1 MVIQKTDQ
9 TMQAVQNENL
19 QKSAGKRNRR
29 AQNTQNTKKNVDGRF
44 LIAGSSK
51 EQIEKKRKLAQKQ
64 AMKLVKDAFSGDQ
77 ATKQNIEDLKAQKA
91 EKVAEYQEKMQQI
104 GNISAEKD
112 KLRETYG
119 ISKDS
124 QEQKDLELLEKYQN
138 NKLGFFSDDFSKE
151 EIDRLKELA
160 NEPRTEYQKQVLS
173 LNGKKA
179 ALQSDADL
187 MQQQIMVLTQNQSDA
202 KVDQLKSQDMLKAG
216 DAAEEIQKAASDEIV
231 GMVIADAKEK
241 LDKEL
246 EEKKEEAEKKTEE
259 KEEQDRPLVA
269 GCTRALA
276 DMVKDTQAAKELT
289 FDDFDYGLTRLSYA
303 DNVEIVESYLPAD
316 QIQSL
321 SDAKDLLT
329 KEQDQQQIYEV
340 QQGDTLSEIAI
351 NCDIPLDKIIE
362 LNDSLEDENSMIR
375 VGEELVVTSPEP
387 ALSIDRQEEVYYEED
402 YEADI
407 QYVYNDDWY
416 TTDTQ
421 ILQQPSAGHRK
432 VAALKSYHNKKETET
447 EILKEEVTVAAV
459 PKIIEKGTKIP
470 PTYIKPISGGRLS
483 SQFGRRK
490 APTKGASTYHKG
502 VDWATP
508 VGTKVVASSAGTV
521 ARAGWGSGYGYVVYI
536 NHADGRQTRYGHL
549 SKVLVHVG
557 DQVSQGQKIALSGN
571 TGRSTGAHL
580 HFEIL
585 IGGAQVNPLQYL
597 N

>member
-29 AQNTQNTKKNVDGRF
+29 AQNTQNTKKNVDGRS

-91 EKVAEYQEKMQQI
+91 ETVAEYQEKMQQI

-138 NKLGFFSDDFSKE
+138 NKLGIFSDDFSKE

-246 EEKKEEAEKKTEE
+246 EEKKEEAEKKAEE
-259 KEEQDRPLVA
+259 KEEQDERIE
-269 GCTRALA
+269 
-276 DMVKDTQAAKELT
+276 KAKEERKEDREMIEGDL
-289 FDDFDYGLTRLSYA
+289 DAEKLQA
-303 DNVEIVESYLPAD
+303 DASFQKQSVTQSEETTQRINQIMKKNHLINEDLKGIEID
-316 QIQSL
+316 
-321 SDAKDLLT
+321 
-329 KEQDQQQIYEV
+329 
-340 QQGDTLSEIAI
+340 
-351 NCDIPLDKIIE
+351 
-362 LNDSLEDENSMIR
+362 
-375 VGEELVVTSPEP
+375 
-387 ALSIDRQEEVYYEED
+387 
-402 YEADI
+402 
-407 QYVYNDDWY
+407 
-416 TTDTQ
+416 
-421 ILQQPSAGHRK
+421 
-432 VAALKSYHNKKETET
+432 
-447 EILKEEVTVAAV
+447 
-459 PKIIEKGTKIP
+459 
-470 PTYIKPISGGRLS
+470 
-483 SQFGRRK
+483 
-490 APTKGASTYHKG
+490 
-502 VDWATP
+502 
-508 VGTKVVASSAGTV
+508 
-521 ARAGWGSGYGYVVYI
+521 
-536 NHADGRQTRYGHL
+536 
-549 SKVLVHVG
+549 
-557 DQVSQGQKIALSGN
+557 
-571 TGRSTGAHL
+571 
-580 HFEIL
+580 
-585 IGGAQVNPLQYL
+585 VNF
-597 N
+597 

>member
-44 LIAGSSK
+44 LITGSSK

-138 NKLGFFSDDFSKE
+138 NKLGIFSDDFSKE

-259 KEEQDRPLVA
+259 KEEQDERIE
-269 GCTRALA
+269 
-276 DMVKDTQAAKELT
+276 KAKEERKEDREMIEGDL
-289 FDDFDYGLTRLSYA
+289 DAEKLQA
-303 DNVEIVESYLPAD
+303 DASLQKQSVTQSEETTQRINQIMKKNHLINEDLKGIEID
-316 QIQSL
+316 
-321 SDAKDLLT
+321 
-329 KEQDQQQIYEV
+329 
-340 QQGDTLSEIAI
+340 
-351 NCDIPLDKIIE
+351 
-362 LNDSLEDENSMIR
+362 
-375 VGEELVVTSPEP
+375 
-387 ALSIDRQEEVYYEED
+387 
-402 YEADI
+402 
-407 QYVYNDDWY
+407 
-416 TTDTQ
+416 
-421 ILQQPSAGHRK
+421 
-432 VAALKSYHNKKETET
+432 
-447 EILKEEVTVAAV
+447 
-459 PKIIEKGTKIP
+459 
-470 PTYIKPISGGRLS
+470 
-483 SQFGRRK
+483 
-490 APTKGASTYHKG
+490 
-502 VDWATP
+502 
-508 VGTKVVASSAGTV
+508 
-521 ARAGWGSGYGYVVYI
+521 
-536 NHADGRQTRYGHL
+536 
-549 SKVLVHVG
+549 
-557 DQVSQGQKIALSGN
+557 
-571 TGRSTGAHL
+571 
-580 HFEIL
+580 
-585 IGGAQVNPLQYL
+585 VNF
-597 N
+597 

>member
-1 MVIQKTDQ
+1 
-9 TMQAVQNENL
+9 MQAVQNENL

-44 LIAGSSK
+44 LIAGYSK

-138 NKLGFFSDDFSKE
+138 NKLGIFSDDFSKE

-160 NEPRTEYQKQVLS
+160 NEPRTEYQKQVLA

-246 EEKKEEAEKKTEE
+246 EEKKAEAEKKAEE
-259 KEEQDRPLVA
+259 KEEQDERIE
-269 GCTRALA
+269 
-276 DMVKDTQAAKELT
+276 KAKEERKEDREMIEGDL
-289 FDDFDYGLTRLSYA
+289 DAEKLQA
-303 DNVEIVESYLPAD
+303 DASFQKQSVTQSEETTQRINQIMKKNHLINEDLKGIEID
-316 QIQSL
+316 
-321 SDAKDLLT
+321 
-329 KEQDQQQIYEV
+329 
-340 QQGDTLSEIAI
+340 
-351 NCDIPLDKIIE
+351 
-362 LNDSLEDENSMIR
+362 
-375 VGEELVVTSPEP
+375 
-387 ALSIDRQEEVYYEED
+387 
-402 YEADI
+402 
-407 QYVYNDDWY
+407 
-416 TTDTQ
+416 
-421 ILQQPSAGHRK
+421 
-432 VAALKSYHNKKETET
+432 
-447 EILKEEVTVAAV
+447 
-459 PKIIEKGTKIP
+459 
-470 PTYIKPISGGRLS
+470 
-483 SQFGRRK
+483 
-490 APTKGASTYHKG
+490 
-502 VDWATP
+502 
-508 VGTKVVASSAGTV
+508 
-521 ARAGWGSGYGYVVYI
+521 
-536 NHADGRQTRYGHL
+536 
-549 SKVLVHVG
+549 
-557 DQVSQGQKIALSGN
+557 
-571 TGRSTGAHL
+571 
-580 HFEIL
+580 
-585 IGGAQVNPLQYL
+585 VNF
-597 N
+597 

>member
-64 AMKLVKDAFSGDQ
+64 AMKLVKDAFSG
-77 ATKQNIEDLKAQKA
+77 

-160 NEPRTEYQKQVLS
+160 NEPRTEYQKQLLS

-246 EEKKEEAEKKTEE
+246 EEKKEEAEKKAEE
-259 KEEQDRPLVA
+259 KEEQDERIE
-269 GCTRALA
+269 
-276 DMVKDTQAAKELT
+276 KAKEERKEDREMIEGDL
-289 FDDFDYGLTRLSYA
+289 DAEKLQA
-303 DNVEIVESYLPAD
+303 DASFQKQSVTQSEETTQRINQIMKKNHLINEDLKGIEID
-316 QIQSL
+316 
-321 SDAKDLLT
+321 
-329 KEQDQQQIYEV
+329 
-340 QQGDTLSEIAI
+340 
-351 NCDIPLDKIIE
+351 
-362 LNDSLEDENSMIR
+362 
-375 VGEELVVTSPEP
+375 
-387 ALSIDRQEEVYYEED
+387 
-402 YEADI
+402 
-407 QYVYNDDWY
+407 
-416 TTDTQ
+416 
-421 ILQQPSAGHRK
+421 
-432 VAALKSYHNKKETET
+432 
-447 EILKEEVTVAAV
+447 
-459 PKIIEKGTKIP
+459 
-470 PTYIKPISGGRLS
+470 
-483 SQFGRRK
+483 
-490 APTKGASTYHKG
+490 
-502 VDWATP
+502 
-508 VGTKVVASSAGTV
+508 
-521 ARAGWGSGYGYVVYI
+521 
-536 NHADGRQTRYGHL
+536 
-549 SKVLVHVG
+549 
-557 DQVSQGQKIALSGN
+557 
-571 TGRSTGAHL
+571 
-580 HFEIL
+580 
-585 IGGAQVNPLQYL
+585 VNF
-597 N
+597 

>member
-29 AQNTQNTKKNVDGRF
+29 AQNTQNTKKNVDGRS

-138 NKLGFFSDDFSKE
+138 NKLGIFSDDFSKE

-246 EEKKEEAEKKTEE
+246 EEKKEEAEKKAEE
-259 KEEQDRPLVA
+259 KEEQDERIE
-269 GCTRALA
+269 
-276 DMVKDTQAAKELT
+276 KAKEERKEDREMIEGDL
-289 FDDFDYGLTRLSYA
+289 DAEKLQA
-303 DNVEIVESYLPAD
+303 DASFQKQSVTQSEETTQRINQIMKKNHLINEDLKGIEID
-316 QIQSL
+316 
-321 SDAKDLLT
+321 
-329 KEQDQQQIYEV
+329 
-340 QQGDTLSEIAI
+340 
-351 NCDIPLDKIIE
+351 
-362 LNDSLEDENSMIR
+362 
-375 VGEELVVTSPEP
+375 
-387 ALSIDRQEEVYYEED
+387 
-402 YEADI
+402 
-407 QYVYNDDWY
+407 
-416 TTDTQ
+416 
-421 ILQQPSAGHRK
+421 
-432 VAALKSYHNKKETET
+432 
-447 EILKEEVTVAAV
+447 
-459 PKIIEKGTKIP
+459 
-470 PTYIKPISGGRLS
+470 
-483 SQFGRRK
+483 
-490 APTKGASTYHKG
+490 
-502 VDWATP
+502 
-508 VGTKVVASSAGTV
+508 
-521 ARAGWGSGYGYVVYI
+521 
-536 NHADGRQTRYGHL
+536 
-549 SKVLVHVG
+549 
-557 DQVSQGQKIALSGN
+557 
-571 TGRSTGAHL
+571 
-580 HFEIL
+580 
-585 IGGAQVNPLQYL
+585 VNF
-597 N
+597 